1 MSDMKNVI
9 LDVRSQ
15 TAAAANFVRVWNRGK
30 AEKTARISFA
40 TPELLWQ
47 VLSAKRWSLLKALCG
62 ADPVSIREAARRVR
76 RYPRAVR
83 ADVTV
88 LVNAGILTRASVGI
102 VCPFD
107 AIKVEFFLTNREGLA
122 ARKASQLRRAEGM
135 KTMADATERLGLYA
149 AEDAELRA
157 AMKGKRD

>member
-1 MSDMKNVI
+1 MTHMKNVI

-15 TAAAANFVRVWNRGK
+15 RAAAADFVRVWNSGK
-30 AEKTARISFA
+30 AEKTARISLA

-62 ADPVSIREAARRVR
+62 AGPVSIRDASRRVR
-76 RYPRAVR
+76 RDVRAVR

-88 LVNAGILTRASVGI
+88 LLNAGILTKVSVGI

-107 AIKVEFFLTNREGLA
+107 AIKVEFFLTNREGIA
-122 ARKASQLRRAEGM
+122 AQKASRLRRAKGM

-157 AMKGKRD
+157 ALKGKRD